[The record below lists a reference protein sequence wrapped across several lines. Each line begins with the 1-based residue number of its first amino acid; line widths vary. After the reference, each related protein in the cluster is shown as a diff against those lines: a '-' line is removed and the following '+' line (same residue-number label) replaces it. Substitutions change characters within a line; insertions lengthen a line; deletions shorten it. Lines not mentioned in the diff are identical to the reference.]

1 VVTSDER
8 GQLLLV
14 GAILIATVVLSSVV
28 LLNSVHDSP
37 TVQTQQDTRSV
48 EGIDRTV
55 AELTSDLDR
64 LFVANTSNT
73 TTAGPY
79 ANASDLTQLVA
90 TYERTRLNLSTTD
103 RATALGATVNTTG
116 NATGTAAIAETPTEI
131 DDTGYNLT
139 NATDLPR
146 LSVNASEFGGDELKI
161 TVENATENRTIILNE
176 SGASG
181 AVGCPDGGADSSF
194 VGVDFIDGV
203 GTVQTN
209 DTTCTRESFGTELTG
224 LLNVTIESTGT
235 GNVTATFA
243 VTGTGSAVNANAP
256 RTPPNVV
263 VNPLVELRYVTPEVT
278 YERTFRL
285 YDREVSS

>member
-1 VVTSDER
+1 MTSSDR

-48 EGIDRTV
+48 EGIDRTIG
-55 AELTSDLDR
+55 ELTSDLDR
-64 LFVANTSNT
+64 LFVANTSHT

-103 RATALGATVNTTG
+103 RATALNVSV
-116 NATGTAAIAETPTEI
+116 NATDSATGAVAIAETPAEI

-139 NATDLPR
+139 GATELPR
-146 LSVNASEFGGDELKI
+146 LSVNASGFDGNGLNVTVANGTVSQTI
-161 TVENATENRTIILNE
+161 TLTE

-181 AVGCPDGGADSSF
+181 AVDCPDGADSSF
-194 VGVDFIDGV
+194 VRADFIDGV

-209 DTTCTRESFGTELTG
+209 DTTCTRESFGTGLTG
-224 LLNVTIESTGT
+224 SLNVTIESTGT
-235 GNVTATFA
+235 DNVTATFA
-243 VTGTGSAVNANAP
+243 ITGTGSASASAP
-256 RTPPNVV
+256 TTASNVV
-263 VNPLVELRYVTPEVT
+263 VNPTIELRYVTPEVT

-285 YDREVSS
+285 YDREVSP

>member
-1 VVTSDER
+1 MTSGER

-48 EGIDRTV
+48 EGIDRTIG
-55 AELTSDLDR
+55 ELTSDLDR

-73 TTAGPY
+73 TAAGPY

-90 TYERTRLNLSTTD
+90 AYERTRLNLSTTD
-103 RATALGATVNTTG
+103 RAMVLSVTVNTTG
-116 NATGTAAIAETPTEI
+116 DAVGTTAIAETPTVI
-131 DDTGYNLT
+131 NATGYNLT

-146 LSVNASEFGGDELKI
+146 LSVNASEFDGDELNV
-161 TVENATENRTIILNE
+161 TVANATASQMITLNE

-181 AVGCPDGGADSSF
+181 AVSCPDGTGSSF
-194 VGVDFIDGV
+194 SFVRVDFIDGV

-209 DTTCTRESFGTELTG
+209 ETTCTRESFGTELTG
-224 LLNVTIESTGT
+224 PLNVTIESTAGT
-235 GNVTATFA
+235 VNATFA
-243 VTGTGSAVNANAP
+243 VTGTGSAVSASAP
-256 RTPPNVV
+256 TTASDVV

-278 YERTFRL
+278 YERTVRL
-285 YDREVSS
+285 YDREVSP

>member
-1 VVTSDER
+1 MTSGER

-55 AELTSDLDR
+55 GEVTTGLDR

-103 RATALGATVNTTG
+103 RATALNVTVN
-116 NATGTAAIAETPTEI
+116 ATDSAIGTVAIAETPTKI

-139 NATDLPR
+139 GATELPR
-146 LSVNASEFGGDELKI
+146 LSVNASEFNGDGLNV
-161 TVENATENRTIILNE
+161 TVANATADRTITLTE
-176 SGASG
+176 TGASG
-181 AVGCPDGGADSSF
+181 AVNCSNGGADSSF
-194 VGVDFIDGV
+194 VRADFIDGV

-209 DTTCTRESFGTELTG
+209 DTTCTRESFGTGLTG
-224 LLNVTIESTGT
+224 SLNVTIESTDT
-235 GNVTATFA
+235 DNVTATFA
-243 VTGTGSAVNANAP
+243 ITGTGSAVSADAP
-256 RTPPNVV
+256 TTVSNVV
-263 VNPLVELRYVTPEVT
+263 VNPTIELRYVTPEVT

-285 YDREVSS
+285 YDREVSP

>member
-1 VVTSDER
+1 VTSGQR

-48 EGIDRTV
+48 EGVEWTV
-55 AELTSDLDR
+55 GELESDLDR

-79 ANASDLTQLVA
+79 ANASNLTQLVA

-103 RATALGATVNTTG
+103 RATALNVTVNATDS
-116 NATGTAAIAETPTEI
+116 ATGAVAIAETPAEI

-139 NATDLPR
+139 DATDLPR
-146 LSVNASEFGGDELKI
+146 LSVNASGFDGNGLNV
-161 TVENATENRTIILNE
+161 TVANATASQTITLNE

-181 AVGCPDGGADSSF
+181 AVDCPDGAGSSF
-194 VGVDFIDGV
+194 VGLDFVDGV

-224 LLNVTIESTGT
+224 SLNVTVQSTTGT
-235 GNVTATFA
+235 VNATFA
-243 VTGTGSAVNANAP
+243 ITGTGSAVSASAP
-256 RTPPNVV
+256 TTASNVV
-263 VNPLVELRYVTPEVT
+263 VNPTIELRYVTPEVT

-285 YDREVSS
+285 YDREVSP